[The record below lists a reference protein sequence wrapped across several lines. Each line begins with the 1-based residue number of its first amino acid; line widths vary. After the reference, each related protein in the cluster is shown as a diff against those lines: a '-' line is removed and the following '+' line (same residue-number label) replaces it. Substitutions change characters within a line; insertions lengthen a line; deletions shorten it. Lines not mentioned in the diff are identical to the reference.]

1 MKKIYTMF
9 YIILICCTF
18 MGCNVN
24 PSTNPTKNNSSKKH
38 LTQSKYEVNAYD
50 QATISDISISDE
62 IITLTFTYS
71 GENQL
76 NLGAWFIV
84 EIYEDGMWYTLPY
97 DIENCFDLEAYP
109 VEPNQSKT
117 MEYHLES
124 VYKSLPAGKYRIITE
139 VSDFVETGN
148 YTDYYLAAEFEIK

>member
-1 MKKIYTMF
+1 MKKIFTLCLLT
-9 YIILICCTF
+9 LICSTF
-18 MGCNVN
+18 ICCGNSQSPN
-24 PSTNPTKNNSSKKH
+24 STESNLTKKS
-38 LTQSKYEVNAYD
+38 LTQSSYEVNTFD

-62 IITLTFTYS
+62 IISLTFTYS

-97 DIENCFDLEAYP
+97 DIENCFDLVAYP

-117 MEYHLES
+117 MEYHLKY
-124 VYKSLPAGKYRIITE
+124 VYKSLSAGKYRIITE